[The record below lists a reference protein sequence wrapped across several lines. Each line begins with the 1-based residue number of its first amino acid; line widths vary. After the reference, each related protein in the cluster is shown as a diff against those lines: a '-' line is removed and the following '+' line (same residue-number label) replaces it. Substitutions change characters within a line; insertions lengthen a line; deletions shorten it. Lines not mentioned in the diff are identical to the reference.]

1 MKSPV
6 HRKAHRIFS
15 LNLLVFSQVKAI
27 LFKSVVHGLTFKEFG
42 FMWRLLSGI
51 ALILVLDVVFI
62 WIMASEPGEPEIAR
76 AVGPVAAVPVIH
88 PQENLPLQQIEDAA
102 PPTEFDDDIH
112 RESTVSRVSK
122 RYGPRQT
129 SKIGTNT
136 ETTIAATPENV
147 FPDRIIWIGRTD
159 VPVDDEPDPVAI
171 RSGVETGEEFQTA
184 VTEERPTK
192 NRSFQSKAIGVI
204 KKPYTWIR
212 ALASQ
217 FD

>member
-1 MKSPV
+1 
-6 HRKAHRIFS
+6 
-15 LNLLVFSQVKAI
+15 
-27 LFKSVVHGLTFKEFG
+27 
-42 FMWRLLSGI
+42 MWRLLSGI

-62 WIMASEPGEPEIAR
+62 WMMASEPGVPEIAR

-88 PQENLPLQQIEDAA
+88 PQETLPPQQIEDAA
-102 PPTEFDDDIH
+102 PPTEFDDEIL

-122 RYGPRQT
+122 RYDPRQT

-136 ETTIAATPENV
+136 KTTIAAKPENV

-171 RSGVETGEEFQTA
+171 RSEVETGEEFQAA
-184 VTEERPTK
+184 VTEERPAK